1 MIITNHTSFDYSEI
15 VRNAPLVFDT
25 RNAADGVKAGNLVK
39 L

>member
-1 MIITNHTSFDYSEI
+1 VGVGPTLI

-25 RNAADGVKAGNLVK
+25 RNATLGMKARNLVR